1 MSAGDARPAPSR
13 RPWGLVLSG
22 VCGNWDTKGE
32 WRWIT
37 RRYFQLEEEQLQAH
51 IRTYQI
57 VERLL
62 AVRQRQHKARP
73 AAEQEHL
80 AAIEALLQRQ
90 KALAKPVVEFV

>member
-1 MSAGDARPAPSR
+1 M
-13 RPWGLVLSG
+13 
-22 VCGNWDTKGE
+22 
-32 WRWIT
+32 
-37 RRYFQLEEEQLQAH
+37 
-51 IRTYQI
+51 
-57 VERLL
+57 ERLL